1 VCAAAGMRES
11 LSSGCPSGELKSS
24 VLFGC
29 WHFLWMLTY
38 RFLCFFFVVNASV
51 AAAAWACRA
60 TSQPVST
67 DAEKRHGARTA
78 SSSMLRQ
85 IVVAAVAV
93 LPAYLAPNVVSAAA
107 GPLYNAAPYALAFAV
122 PSVTCVG
129 VCIAHLAVVTRQLG
143 AAGGDAAKLARSPY
157 FAMADGTRPSPHAAV
172 RYAYFVDVFTALCFS
187 ALSNL
192 SPGSD
197 SACVAAA
204 LAATTLAAGYCV
216 YMAVMRP
223 LECRWELGFGIVI
236 AFAQLGLAA
245 GAVLILRGGSR
256 APFDGMT
263 YAMLGLFF
271 LQSPVLVVVEAR
283 RTPRCGGAPQAG
295 KDDAHGAAAGE
306 AGELEEGLLHA
317 PSITAT
323 PLVEPSTAGPSCGPP
338 SGARAAHIVNPL
350 NATAQ
355 AIDVTPL

>member
-1 VCAAAGMRES
+1 M
-11 LSSGCPSGELKSS
+11 
-24 VLFGC
+24 
-29 WHFLWMLTY
+29 
-38 RFLCFFFVVNASV
+38 
-51 AAAAWACRA
+51 
-60 TSQPVST
+60 ST
-67 DAEKRHGARTA
+67 GAEKPHDAHTA
-78 SSSMLRQ
+78 SSMLRQ

-107 GPLYNAAPYALAFAV
+107 GPLYNAAPFALAFAV
-122 PSVTCVG
+122 PSVVCIG

-143 AAGGDAAKLARSPY
+143 AAGGDAAKLAHSPY

-192 SPGSD
+192 SPGSE
-197 SACVAAA
+197 SACFAVA
-204 LAATTLAAGYCV
+204 LAATALAAGYCV
-216 YMAVMRP
+216 YMAVMKP

-256 APFDGMT
+256 ALFDGMT

-283 RTPRCGGAPQAG
+283 RSPRCGGAPHAG

-306 AGELEEGLLHA
+306 GELEAGLLHA
-317 PSITAT
+317 PTITAT
-323 PLVEPSTAGPSCGPP
+323 PLVGASAAAPSCGLP
-338 SGARAAHIVNPL
+338 SGASAAHIVNPL
-350 NATAQ
+350 NAAAQ
-355 AIDVTPL
+355 SIDATL